1 MTTRPN
7 PSKLKHLFSDDE
19 MKVWESIF
27 PPAKLDPTG
36 QVRRRRPSELYLSKI
51 IRSLAEL
58 GVYPVFRSTPSGE
71 LVPWDVAVDPQP
83 GWVLDPYIR
92 KLLGN
97 VADLGGSD
105 PGLFVDAYYHPNDL
119 AKRFGASASMWYQWA
134 EGAASVRPGP
144 TVQDVAPVFKIEGAN
159 LEYIKA
165 RGTLDRYPPTI
176 RFASTGA
183 VAFFAAAST
192 KPWNDAA
199 SRSRISPIK
208 KLLSVDFHVLYRR
221 DLLPADPVLSDL
233 DNIEIVAKSPVILS
247 DKPEA
252 SPDTMV
258 VTRPRLS
265 VLDTK
270 KHPMDTDEEIRV
282 LEARL
287 AQLHQKKDLEVGR
300 SRYNATIERITSDFK
315 DATVL
320 GVEFDVPDFDPANPL
335 RDVAEDCRPCRI
347 FILLSSGQE
356 YVFDSGI
363 PVDSEIADL
372 NS

>member
-1 MTTRPN
+1 M
-7 PSKLKHLFSDDE
+7 
-19 MKVWESIF
+19 
-27 PPAKLDPTG
+27 
-36 QVRRRRPSELYLSKI
+36 SKI

-300 SRYNATIERITSDFK
+300 SRYDATIERITSDFK